1 MFYAYRIRLLSG
13 SNILSGSIV
22 LVCHDFIPSSWV
34 LTDESQLALLNG
46 SAALAQ
52 GIQALQIGSFSE
64 IAVKAVVSSIVRIA
78 P

>member
-22 LVCHDFIPSSWV
+22 LVRHDFIPSSRV